1 MNGPEML
8 IRAIGNIDPVLIQ
21 AAEVMDR
28 PRRRIDRRLALAL
41 IAAASLLAFSI
52 TAYAA
57 GRRIYMEIQE
67 SRVDDST
74 YYEMSFLPGD
84 NGYIDLGY
92 WYPEKL
98 PDGFEEVFV
107 SDYYSYEG
115 QTIWLKSKNGDTIRF
130 EYAVAGDWNN
140 SVETNVVKTE
150 NVTVNGNPGQLFT
163 SEYDNNNASKTL
175 YWYIEDRGIR
185 FSLNFEGTA
194 NVDLLAIAESVTEQN
209 EGRPISLTERKDEAL
224 EELGVYMP
232 TALPEGYDL
241 IETHASPTSNGG
253 GWYGYVDFLFENNEH
268 DTIRLFYDTVSWNGI
283 TPKSGVTV
291 LGNTV
296 SWYVEGAG
304 PQKGL
309 HFHLTSG
316 DLTTSELQALAES
329 IELQP

>member
-28 PRRRIDRRLALAL
+28 PRRRIGRRLASAL
-41 IAAASLLAFSI
+41 IATASLLAFSI
-52 TAYAA
+52 TAYAV

-107 SDYYSYEG
+107 SDHYSTAD
-115 QTIWLKSKNGDTIRF
+115 QCIWFENENGDTIRF
-130 EYAVAGDWNN
+130 DYAVAGDWNI
-140 SVETNVVKTE
+140 SVEADVVKTE

-185 FSLNFEGTA
+185 FSLHFEGTA
-194 NVDLLAIAESVTEQN
+194 DVDLLAIAESVTEQS
-209 EGRPISLTERKDEAL
+209 EGRPVSSAERMDEAL

-232 TALPEGYDL
+232 TALPKGYEL
-241 IETHASPTSNGG
+241 TETHASPTSNGG
-253 GWYGYVDFLFENNEH
+253 GWYGYVNFLFENSEH
-268 DTIRLFYDTVSWNGI
+268 DTIRLFYDTATWKG
-283 TPKSGVTV
+283 PKSGMTV
-291 LGNTV
+291 LGDTV

-304 PQKGL
+304 PQVAL
-309 HFHLTSG
+309 HFSLTAD
-316 DLTTSELQALAES
+316 DLSADEIQALAES
-329 IELQP
+329 VELQP